1 MRTETV
7 IVLLIIVGSIIG
19 LGLGLNSIK
28 DDLEGALNN
37 RPEPDI
43 FRSCGEL
50 KPQPDP
56 TRFVRC
62 VGWEEQTEDG
72 ERFVYYQCSDG
83 DSGLI
88 DRHDSICHYR
98 GRAIIE

>member
-1 MRTETV
+1 MKTES
-7 IVLLIIVGSIIG
+7 IVVLAIILGAIG
-19 LGLGLNSIK
+19 ALALGLNSIK
-28 DDLEGALNN
+28 DELEGALNK
-37 RPEPDI
+37 RPEPTI

-50 KPQPDP
+50 KPEPDP

-62 VGWEEQTEDG
+62 VGWEEQAEDG

-88 DRHDSICHYR
+88 DRHGSICHYR
-98 GRAIIE
+98 AKAIIE